1 MQDYP
6 LISVVIP
13 SFNQGQFIEQTIL
26 SVIGQHYPNLEV
38 LVLDG
43 GSTDNTVDILQKYS
57 QYLDYW
63 HSQKDG
69 GQADAINKGMEL
81 SSGDIVCWLN
91 SDDMYLPG
99 SLLDI
104 GERFRGRTHQKL
116 LIHGGALVAKE
127 DSQGNFI
134 NAKAQLS
141 APLENPQGLTYK
153 NFMVQPSAFWTR
165 HLWEVAG
172 VLNPA
177 YSYILDWEWFIRASQ
192 KGHFEYVPKYY
203 SVYRYHPDHKTTSGG
218 DKKLKEILE
227 IIENYSSNNLKNVYK
242 QIYQNRTLIQ
252 NRLNLYKKIKLYG
265 LLKRIGFKN
274 PIRLLFPTIGK
285 TVKSD
290 DEFWKGMNLLHMCRN
305 NK

>member
-104 GERFRGRTHQKL
+104 GERFRGRTNQKL

-203 SVYRYHPDHKTTSGG
+203 SVYRYHPDHKTSTGVE
-218 DKKLKEILE
+218 KKMQEILDVIGTYSSSERKEIYMT
-227 IIENYSSNNLKNVYK
+227 IYNNRDFIQSRLK
-242 QIYQNRTLIQ
+242 
-252 NRLNLYKKIKLYG
+252 LYRKFRFYGILKKIG
-265 LLKRIGFKN
+265 IKN
-274 PIRLLFPTIGK
+274 PIPILFPKIGK
-285 TVKSD
+285 DIKD
-290 DEFWKGMNLLHMCRN
+290 INLFWRGINLLRICRLD
-305 NK
+305 